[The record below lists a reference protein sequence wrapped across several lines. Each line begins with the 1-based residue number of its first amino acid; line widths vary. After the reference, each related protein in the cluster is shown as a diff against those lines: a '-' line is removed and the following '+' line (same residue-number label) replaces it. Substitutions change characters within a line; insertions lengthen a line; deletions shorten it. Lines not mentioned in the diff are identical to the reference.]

1 VAEGCDHLEGADAIS
16 DCGSCARW
24 RAGASCRTNR
34 RKIRMIKNRSKSRK
48 MNLLKFLKS
57 LFLILKA

>member
-1 VAEGCDHLEGADAIS
+1 MTVN
-16 DCGSCARW
+16 R
-24 RAGASCRTNR
+24 NR